1 MLWQT
6 LAFIIGG
13 VLLQGKGKKENN
25 GTMKVVG
32 IILMIVGIVLL
43 LAVIAFMVFA
53 GIGIAKEV

>member
-1 MLWQT
+1 MLWLT

-43 LAVIAFMVFA
+43 LAVIAFVVFA
-53 GIGIAKEV
+53 